1 MNSKIYILEDNQ
13 DILEIMSESL
23 IIEGYEVDGFSN
35 VADFKKAMEVD
46 KPDLFLIDVVLPDG
60 HGINLC
66 EDLKLNRSTK
76 HIPVILLTAHS
87 EIEKMKIRSRADDF
101 IAKPFQM
108 ADLIKRIA
116 NQLK

>member
-1 MNSKIYILEDNQ
+1 MKSKIYILEDNL
-13 DILEIMSESL
+13 DILEIMTESL
-23 IIEGYEVDGFSN
+23 EVEGYTINGFSMA
-35 VADFKKAMEVD
+35 ADFRSAMKTD
-46 KPDLFLIDVVLPDG
+46 IPDLFLIDVVLPDG